1 MNKSAIRLLVLAMFA
16 TAVAAVPTL
25 GPAKAATDGNTTKK
39 KHKRASS
46 AGSEAQAP
54 RTSSQPQSPPNMAD
68 DPSRRVG
75 Y

>member
-1 MNKSAIRLLVLAMFA
+1 MNKSAIRLLVLAMFS

-25 GPAKAATDGNTTKK
+25 APAKAATDGSATKK
-39 KHKRASS
+39 KHKRVSP
-46 AGSEAQAP
+46 AGSEAQTP
-54 RTSSQPQSPPNMAD
+54 RTSSQVPPNMSE

>member
-1 MNKSAIRLLVLAMFA
+1 MNKSAIRLLVLVMFA

-25 GPAKAATDGNTTKK
+25 VPAKAATDGNITKK

-54 RTSSQPQSPPNMAD
+54 RTSSQIPPNMAD
-68 DPSRRVG
+68 DPNRRVG